1 VTTNTTTFAVEP
13 GPRIGDPMIRVLVVD
28 DHAPLRRV
36 LAELFSGTDDITVVG
51 ECRDGDEVVDA
62 AIRTRPDVVLM
73 DLNMPGTDGLE
84 ATRRLL
90 EAQPQARVVML
101 TGSFSVTA
109 MQEASASGRSG
120 SCGRGTRSTCSVRSV
135 TSPVA
140 VPAWSGCP

>member
-1 VTTNTTTFAVEP
+1 MGVPV
-13 GPRIGDPMIRVLVVD
+13 IRVLVVD

-36 LAELFSGTDDITVVG
+36 LAELFAGTDDITVVG

-101 TGSFSVTA
+101 TGSICVAA
-109 MQEASASGRSG
+109 MQEAQRLGAVGLLRKGDSFDLPSQVRRVAGG
-120 SCGRGTRSTCSVRSV
+120 GT
-135 TSPVA
+135 
-140 VPAWSGCP
+140 AWSGCP

>member
-1 VTTNTTTFAVEP
+1 
-13 GPRIGDPMIRVLVVD
+13 MIRVLVVD

-36 LAELFSGTDDITVVG
+36 LADLFAGTDDITVVG

-101 TGSFSVTA
+101 TGSCCVGA
-109 MQEASASGRSG
+109 MREAQRLG
-120 SCGRGTRSTCSVRSV
+120 
-135 TSPVA
+135 A
-140 VPAWSGCP
+140 VGLLRKGD